1 MKFLSHLRI
10 LFAYRDLFMV
20 FVWREFSIRYRQS
33 VLGVLWALFQPLSM
47 MVLFTFVFTMV
58 MPIHISSYP
67 YPLFFLSA
75 LLPWNFFASAVNAAI
90 PTLTGHYNLITKIY
104 FPREILPLAGLAL
117 ALLDLIIS
125 MVLFIALFIFYNIP
139 LSLASLWF
147 FPLVVLLVFFTISV
161 SLIGSSLN
169 VYYRDVN
176 LLMSFMMQLLFFL
189 TPILYTIDKVSP
201 RLKLVLFLN
210 PLTFIVENMRRCLI
224 EGRPVIWWQY
234 MIMLCFVLVLT
245 YCSLMLFKNMER
257 KFADVI

>member
-1 MKFLSHLRI
+1 MTCFQHLRT
-10 LFAYRDLFMV
+10 LLAYRDLLMV

-33 VLGVLWALFQPLSM
+33 VLGILWALFQPLSM
-47 MVLFTFVFTMV
+47 MLLFTFVFTAV
-58 MPIHISSYP
+58 MPVPITSSP
-67 YPLFFLSA
+67 YPLFFLAA

-117 ALLDLIIS
+117 ALLDLCIS
-125 MVLFIALFIFYNIP
+125 MLLFIVLFIYYGVP
-139 LSLASLWF
+139 LTWASLWF
-147 FPLVVLLVFFTISV
+147 FPLVLLLLFFTV
-161 SLIGSSLN
+161 AVALIGSSLN

-176 LLMSFMMQLLFFL
+176 LLMNFLMQLWFFL
-189 TPILYTIDKVSP
+189 TPVLYTVDRVSP
-201 RLKLVLFLN
+201 RLKVLLFCN

-234 MIMLCFVLVLT
+234 LIMLCFVLAISYASVL
-245 YCSLMLFKNMER
+245 LFKNMER